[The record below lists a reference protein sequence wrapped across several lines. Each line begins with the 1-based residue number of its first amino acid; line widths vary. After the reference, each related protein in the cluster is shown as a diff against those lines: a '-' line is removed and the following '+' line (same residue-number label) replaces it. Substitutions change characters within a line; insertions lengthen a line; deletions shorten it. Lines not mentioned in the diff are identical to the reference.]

1 MLIYVVLLILIIFLN
16 IIIKPNKSQNRNNL
30 YINICLILFLIISMF
45 RSEKVGADTQNFI
58 DAFINIKN
66 RSLLTSFEYSRFEK
80 GFILLCKIISIF
92 TSNPQALIMITSL
105 FVNIVIF
112 RFIKNNSINSFYS
125 VLIYF
130 CMNIFFLYMTVSYL
144 KKH

>member
-66 RSLLTSFEYSRFEK
+66 RSLLTSFE
-80 GFILLCKIISIF
+80 
-92 TSNPQALIMITSL
+92 
-105 FVNIVIF
+105 
-112 RFIKNNSINSFYS
+112 
-125 VLIYF
+125 
-130 CMNIFFLYMTVSYL
+130 
-144 KKH
+144 